1 MVRPDDVVLQA
12 AAAARACLQSLLAE
26 DMGGVKGIEDE
37 AGEQSA
43 VESIS
48 RKVEEDGGGRE
59 VGRVGSS
66 MELNEMQRLAGG
78 TCHSFDFVNELGLDV
93 SATS

>member
-1 MVRPDDVVLQA
+1 
-12 AAAARACLQSLLAE
+12 
-26 DMGGVKGIEDE
+26 MGGVKEIEDE

>member
-26 DMGGVKGIEDE
+26 DMGGVKEIEDE
-37 AGEQSA
+37 AREQSTL
-43 VESIS
+43 ESIS
-48 RKVEEDGGGRE
+48 RKFEEDGGG
-59 VGRVGSS
+59 GGAGSVGSS
-66 MELNEMQRLAGG
+66 MELKEMQRLAGG
-78 TCHSFDFVNELGLDV
+78 TCHSLDFVNELGLDL